1 MQRLYMHLVYDIG
14 LVFDWMQE
22 GHFLLRMIQ
31 EHSVL
36 LVEGHESRLFVI
48 ELLNEHTTTD
58 ALDLLTAHSH
68 NRFHQSLFNQLHL
81 VLG

>member
-1 MQRLYMHLVYDIG
+1 MHLVYDIG

-22 GHFLLRMIQ
+22 GHFWLWMIQ
-31 EHSVL
+31 EHSIIL
-36 LVEGHESRLFVI
+36 IEGYESRLFVI

-58 ALDLLTAHSH
+58 TLYLLTAHIH
-68 NRFHQSLFNQLHL
+68 NWFHQSLFNQLHL